1 MVKMLRLS
9 MKAMKLLAMKQ
20 STTKRPSSA
29 TNLQEEQRDGAMKE
43 ASTYLVRAHQRQL
56 PRSRL
61 NDTPDLITLRAN
73 LQKKNLQR
81 SMCRFESCRF
91 A

>member
-20 STTKRPSSA
+20 STTKRPRSA

-56 PRSRL
+56 PRSRV
-61 NDTPDLITLRAN
+61 NDTPDLPLEPIY
-73 LQKKNLQR
+73 KK
-81 SMCRFESCRF
+81 EPT
-91 A
+91 AKYVPI